1 MKLYTIYIG
10 LNDQHTRRQERPTAE
25 AVSIIEAVL
34 FERVG
39 GATISS
45 ARGLYA
51 HADGGK
57 VLEATVRAEI
67 FGAELEAVRAAAAE
81 IRDKL
86 NQESVALTVQEIES
100 YFI

>member
-1 MKLYTIYIG
+1 MKLYTIYVG

-25 AVSIIEAVL
+25 AVSIIEKIL

-51 HADGGK
+51 HADGGR
-57 VLEATVRAEI
+57 VLEATIRAEI
-67 FGAELEAVRAAAAE
+67 FDADFPSVHTAAAE
-81 IRDKL
+81 IRDAL
-86 NQESVALTVQEIES
+86 NQETVAVTVQDIES